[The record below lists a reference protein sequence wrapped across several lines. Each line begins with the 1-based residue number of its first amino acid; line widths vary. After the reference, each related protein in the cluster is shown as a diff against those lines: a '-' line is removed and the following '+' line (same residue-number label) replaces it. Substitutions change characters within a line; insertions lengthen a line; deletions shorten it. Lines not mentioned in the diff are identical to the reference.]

1 MKRTVLLPLLVLVL
15 LTSILIGQVSA
26 TQSTPQLNAV
36 YVIKVDGT
44 IELGLSQFVLRGLKQ
59 AEEYN
64 AAVVLEINTFG
75 GRVDAAT
82 EIRDYILRM
91 QVPVIAFVRER
102 AISAGALITIAAPHI
117 VMAPGSAIG
126 AAQPIPSDPKT
137 ISALRAE
144 FEATAERNGRNPIYA
159 GAMVDP
165 DVVIEGVT
173 YEGKVLTFRAAQAL
187 EYGYTDLL
195 AETRLDVLE
204 HYDLEGL
211 EVVELKRN
219 WAEKVVGFIT
229 APTVSQLLLTL
240 GILGLLVEVITV
252 GWGVPGTIGLVAM
265 GLFFGGR
272 MLTGLVGFE
281 VVILFVIGLVLL
293 ALEIFVIPGFG
304 IAGILGLAALFAS
317 IVMAYGSIST
327 AITSITIAV
336 LISIAVIVIFW
347 RRFRKSSGWSKLI
360 LLNQPAK
367 NEEVAHTQEKY
378 SDLVGKQG
386 VAITPLRP
394 AGIALIDSVRYDVV
408 SEGGF
413 IANNSKIE
421 VVKIEGYRIVV
432 REIMD

>member
-1 MKRTVLLPLLVLVL
+1 M
-15 LTSILIGQVSA
+15 
-26 TQSTPQLNAV
+26 
-36 YVIKVDGT
+36 
-44 IELGLSQFVLRGLKQ
+44 
-59 AEEYN
+59 
-64 AAVVLEINTFG
+64 
-75 GRVDAAT
+75 
-82 EIRDYILRM
+82 
-91 QVPVIAFVRER
+91 
-102 AISAGALITIAAPHI
+102 
-117 VMAPGSAIG
+117 
-126 AAQPIPSDPKT
+126 
-137 ISALRAE
+137 
-144 FEATAERNGRNPIYA
+144 
-159 GAMVDP
+159 
-165 DVVIEGVT
+165 
-173 YEGKVLTFRAAQAL
+173 
-187 EYGYTDLL
+187 
-195 AETRLDVLE
+195 E

-281 VVILFVIGLVLL
+281 VVILCNRFSI
-293 ALEIFVIPGFG
+293 ACFG
-304 IAGILGLAALFAS
+304 NICHTWIWNCRNIRFSCFICQYCNG
-317 IVMAYGSIST
+317 VRSIST

-367 NEEVAHTQEKY
+367 TEEVAHTQEKY